1 MTATTMTINILN
13 LLPWSQPRLVDTSRG
28 LRQVR
33 NAIPDRNF
41 WDLWKT
47 NKEKLKNHGVS
58 IKKVDTTG
66 EWTACLWTDPSP
78 EYIEKLAASQAEDAN
93 ITVPAPEGFDYLGY
107 QRAGILYAHTDSSL
121 TTLKRGVLIGDE
133 MGLGKTIEAIG
144 IINLHPEL
152 RKVLV
157 VVPSSL
163 KINWKNELTKWLT
176 DDRTV
181 GVAKG
186 SKVPDTDIVI
196 INFDILKQNHHA
208 LLTRSFDLMV
218 IDEAHNIRN
227 VRTQRYAFLKPL
239 VAKHVV
245 ALTGTPIWNKTDDL
259 WALLTLLCSP
269 EELNEKWSDW
279 RKFKYCSVK
288 PNLQAQLNRRLR
300 ENLMIRRMKAEVL
313 KELPPKLRQ
322 VVELPATGAAYEAV
336 QTELAAYVARQSRLI
351 ELRSALLLAKVNEDK
366 EAYHKALEALKYE
379 ARVSFDELS
388 KVRHNTVLAKLDH
401 IIEHLKDLHE
411 ENPERKIIFFAHHRD
426 VLETISN
433 HFAGAPIV
441 MGGMT
446 PEAKQQ
452 SVERFNTDPNTWL
465 ICGSIRAMGLG
476 FNMTSSSWV
485 VFGELDW
492 TPATVTQCEDRTHRI
507 GQTAS
512 NIMVQHLTLEGS
524 LDARMAQI
532 ILEKQRL
539 MDGTVGQLEAEEPAI
554 MDPNVEL
561 VSISTKELDR
571 AQGMPEAQISAI
583 HTALR
588 MLAGVCDGAHQRD
601 DIGFNGCDTIIG
613 HALAGCHGL
622 TSKQALLGKKIL
634 KKYHRQIPGDIYS
647 NIFNS

>member
-279 RKFKYCSVK
+279 RKFKYCSTK

-322 VVELPATGAAYEAV
+322 CPAVPY
-336 QTELAAYVARQSRLI
+336 
-351 ELRSALLLAKVNEDK
+351 LLA
-366 EAYHKALEALKYE
+366 
-379 ARVSFDELS
+379 F
-388 KVRHNTVLAKLDH
+388 
-401 IIEHLKDLHE
+401 
-411 ENPERKIIFFAHHRD
+411 
-426 VLETISN
+426 
-433 HFAGAPIV
+433 
-441 MGGMT
+441 
-446 PEAKQQ
+446 
-452 SVERFNTDPNTWL
+452 
-465 ICGSIRAMGLG
+465 
-476 FNMTSSSWV
+476 
-485 VFGELDW
+485 
-492 TPATVTQCEDRTHRI
+492 
-507 GQTAS
+507 
-512 NIMVQHLTLEGS
+512 
-524 LDARMAQI
+524 
-532 ILEKQRL
+532 
-539 MDGTVGQLEAEEPAI
+539 
-554 MDPNVEL
+554 
-561 VSISTKELDR
+561 
-571 AQGMPEAQISAI
+571 
-583 HTALR
+583 
-588 MLAGVCDGAHQRD
+588 
-601 DIGFNGCDTIIG
+601 
-613 HALAGCHGL
+613 
-622 TSKQALLGKKIL
+622 
-634 KKYHRQIPGDIYS
+634 
-647 NIFNS
+647 